1 MCPPKVKQ
9 QKVEAVAQTP
19 PPAQPAAT
27 VNQAGPKTPD
37 ELSPEQAAIKAKRKG
52 RSGLRI
58 PLDAGTG
65 GGATGI
71 NVPQA

>member
-9 QKVEAVAQTP
+9 QKVEPIAQAA

-27 VNQAGPKTPD
+27 VNQSAPQSPD
-37 ELSPEQAAIKAKRKG
+37 ELSPEAAAIKAKRKG
-52 RSGLRI
+52 RSSLRI
-58 PLDAGTG
+58 PLDAGVG